1 MSPLWHRW
9 KFLVLMGLIAA
20 VFSAGATF
28 IWPLNYRADA
38 QILVMPKTR
47 YGVDP
52 YTMIKSTERMGENL
66 VEIMMTDDF
75 FRKVRV
81 TAGNTLDWSGY
92 DKLTPRQQ
100 RRAWSKMVEGSMVY
114 NTGII
119 SVSAY
124 RPDPAAAR
132 QLAAALSQTLVDKG
146 WEYVGGDV
154 ILKVVNPPIATAF
167 PVQPNPITNAG
178 IGFIAGVLLA
188 AFIVSKPRA

>member
-9 KFLVLMGLIAA
+9 KFLVLLGLITAVLSAA
-20 VFSAGATF
+20 ATF
-28 IWPLNYRADA
+28 FWPLNYRADA

-47 YGVDP
+47 YGIDP

-66 VEIMMTDDF
+66 VEIMKTDDF

-81 TAGNTLDWSGY
+81 TAGTTLNWNAY
-92 DKLTPRQQ
+92 DALTPRQQ
-100 RRAWSKMVEGSMVY
+100 RRAWNKMVEGSMVY

-132 QLAAALSQTLVDKG
+132 QLAAAVSQTLVDKG

-154 ILKVVNPPIATAF
+154 VLKVVNPPIATQF

-178 IGFIAGVLLA
+178 IGFVAGVLLA
-188 AFIVSKPRA
+188 ALIVSKHRT

>member
-1 MSPLWHRW
+1 MSPLWYRW
-9 KFLVLMGLIAA
+9 KFLVLLGLIFAVVSAA
-20 VFSAGATF
+20 ATF
-28 IWPLNYRADA
+28 FWPLNYRADA

-47 YGVDP
+47 YGIDP

-81 TAGNTLDWSGY
+81 TAGTTLNWSEY
-92 DKLTPRQQ
+92 DALTPRQQ
-100 RRAWSKMVEGSMVY
+100 RRLWSKMIEGSMVY

-132 QLAAALSQTLVDKG
+132 QLAAAVSQTLVDKG

-154 ILKVVNPPIATAF
+154 VLKIVNPPIATSF
-167 PVQPNPITNAG
+167 PVKPNPITNAG
-178 IGFIAGVLLA
+178 IGFVFGVLLA
-188 AFIVSKPRA
+188 SIIASKHRS